1 MFSEDGHQIV
11 AMKSLE
17 GEVVPLTNAVTVT
30 TDVEVQ
36 SLIQNDKRPLQ

>member
-30 TDVEVQ
+30 TDVEVHPV
-36 SLIQNDKRPLQ
+36 IQNVKTHLQ